1 MSVGTN
7 GPQLQSADAMPEQS
21 DRRGLNRIMPVD
33 HWQSRSMSSCHG
45 HLPVIYVVLSRSLR
59 RILKNQEYKHHP
71 YGLLC
76 TIYSTCLEP
85 STVTVTPTST
95 SH

>member
-7 GPQLQSADAMPEQS
+7 GPQLQSASADAMPEQS
-21 DRRGLNRIMPVD
+21 DRRGLNRIIMMPVD
-33 HWQSRSMSSCHG
+33 QSRSMSSCHG
-45 HLPVIYVVLSRSLR
+45 HLPVIYVVLSRSLK

-76 TIYSTCLEP
+76 TIYSTCLD
-85 STVTVTPTST
+85 
-95 SH
+95 